1 MKSWFTIDIISV
13 LPINYILSFGDF
25 ASLARLTRLPKLY
38 RLIKMAKLSRIL
50 KVIKERNTISKYLN
64 EVLKVSVG
72 FERLSFF
79 VLIFVLSIHI
89 TSCFWVILADL

>member
-1 MKSWFTIDIISV
+1 M
-13 LPINYILSFGDF
+13 PITYILQIGDY
-25 ASLARLTRLPKLY
+25 ASLARLARLPKLY

-79 VLIFVLSIHI
+79 ALIFCITVHI
-89 TSCFWVILADL
+89 TSCFWVILAGL